1 MAGFSP
7 EGRVRVDY
15 VATIANIAA
24 PDASSELNTTTPLAS
39 VWLTPDGWGPAA
51 NQNTV
56 ATTALG
62 STYDTSVPGTQGG
75 PITLKLKKDDTPASD
90 TAWNLFKSGP
100 SGFLVA
106 RYGQGGSAG
115 AWTAGDKV
123 MVFPGKAG
131 KAQMEPTSSNTE
143 QTFTVMWFP
152 STEPNLDAT
161 VAA

>member
-1 MAGFSP
+1 MPGFSP
-7 EGRVRVDY
+7 EGLVRVDY
-15 VATIANIAA
+15 VATIASIAA
-24 PDASSELNTTTPLAS
+24 PDASSELNTTTPLS
-39 VWLTPDGWGPAA
+39 NWLTPDGWGPAA

-56 ATTALG
+56 PTTSLA

-75 PITLKLKKDDTPASD
+75 PIQLKLKKDTVPAND

-100 SGFLVA
+100 SGFIVA
-106 RYGQGGSAG
+106 RYAQGGALG

-131 KAQMEPTSSNTE
+131 KAQIEPTSSNTE
-143 QTFTVMWFP
+143 QTFMVTWFP
-152 STEPNLDAT
+152 SSEPNLDAT